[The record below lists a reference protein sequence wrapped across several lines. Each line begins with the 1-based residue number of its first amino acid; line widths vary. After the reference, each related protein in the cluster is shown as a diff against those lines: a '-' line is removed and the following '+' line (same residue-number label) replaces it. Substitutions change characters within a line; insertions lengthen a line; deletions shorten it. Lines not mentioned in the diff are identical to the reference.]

1 MCLKT
6 VYHRSC
12 YKCES
17 GGVFFVKI
25 FYFYTYTKK
34 THAHLPRQACP
45 TKKLN

>member
-17 GGVFFVKI
+17 GGVFLSR
-25 FYFYTYTKK
+25 YFTFIHIQKK
-34 THAHLPRQACP
+34 HAHLPRQACP